1 MKKMNLKNSHLQGF
15 SLIEV
20 LISLG
25 LIAITFVAAQT
36 VLLQAQVLLQD
47 RSLRLSTNHSIE
59 DLNELTLAE
68 KLTSNSTV
76 PSVFNIARNQSTNC
90 SNQFGS
96 FSDKLSILKWCKH
109 LDTPDSYLGTNMSG
123 HQIAIKRLYQRVD
136 GETKYFVLNE
146 IKVRRPGS
154 QGYEIRR
161 FVVPMSGD

>member
-96 FSDKLSILKWCKH
+96 FSA
-109 LDTPDSYLGTNMSG
+109 
-123 HQIAIKRLYQRVD
+123 Q
-136 GETKYFVLNE
+136 F
-146 IKVRRPGS
+146 
-154 QGYEIRR
+154 
-161 FVVPMSGD
+161 